1 MVVPTDVAVSTPA
14 SVTLDAF
21 LTALAQR
28 LNIRDTAF
36 YRNFIRRWIHFE
48 SGDTIGAAFNPLNT
62 TLNYGS
68 YTLFNDVGVKN
79 YADLSTGV
87 EATARTLE
95 ESPYSGILTA
105 LREENFIGHW
115 WDIIKGLRLWGTG
128 QIDGA
133 YAFADELALLT
144 ANGFKRLPE
153 LPTSYPDPRTT
164 ILGIHVPNVGLPG
177 LPGIHVPN
185 VDLPGLPGINVPNV
199 GLPGLPGI
207 PDVVTNPI
215 GDVTSAVW
223 TGIKALTNPANW
235 LRVFLII
242 AGAALILTGIALYVS
257 SSRAGST
264 IVRAASRGV
273 IQ

>member
-1 MVVPTDVAVSTPA
+1 MVVPTDDAVSTPA

-21 LTALAQR
+21 LSALAQR

-62 TLNYGS
+62 TLNFGS

-115 WDIIKGLRLWGTG
+115 WDIIKGLRVWGTG

-153 LPTSYPDPRTT
+153 LPTTYPDPRTT
-164 ILGIHVPNVGLPG
+164 ILGIHVPNV
-177 LPGIHVPN
+177 
-185 VDLPGLPGINVPNV
+185 D
-199 GLPGLPGI
+199 LPGLPGI
-207 PDVVTNPI
+207 PDAVTNPI
-215 GDVTSAVW
+215 GGVTSAVW